1 MTERRRRVH
10 RDIRRYAHP
19 RAKMEQELT
28 KFQLAAIGA
37 VALAYSELEVAVD
50 TLLSAVAGFPRG
62 AFNSITTEVTIASI
76 IKDIAD
82 VGLEAEDQQQII
94 QALTAFRTFA
104 VYRNVIN
111 HVRLMNLMSGGCAD
125 SELRKPKSLPPF
137 SDKAL
142 NIFYDH
148 LIALEKEFSSAA
160 MLVQSI
166 SLLRSRGR
174 VGVKLTS
181 YSEGKRAF
189 ISQFRGY
196 GTRRQA
202 LPSMPW
208 LPSESDLRAVKIKW
222 RQAQQAEMMA
232 WLTAWP
238 EAGSTIESGAQG

>member
-1 MTERRRRVH
+1 
-10 RDIRRYAHP
+10 
-19 RAKMEQELT
+19 MEQELT

-37 VALAYSELEVAVD
+37 VALAYNELEVRVD
-50 TLLSAVAGFPRG
+50 TLLSAVAGFPHDAG
-62 AFNSITTEVTIASI
+62 NSISREVKIASI
-76 IKDIAD
+76 TKDIAN

-94 QALTAFRTFA
+94 QALAAFRDFA
-104 VYRNVIN
+104 IYRDVIN

-148 LIALEKEFSSAA
+148 LIALEKEFSSAT

-166 SLLRSRGR
+166 SVLRSRGR
-174 VGVKLTS
+174 VDVKLTS
-181 YSEGKRAF
+181 YLEGKRAC

-202 LPSMPW
+202 LPPMPW
-208 LPSESDLRAVKIKW
+208 LPSELNLRDVKIKW
-222 RQAQQAEMMA
+222 RQAQEAEMMA

-238 EAGSTIESGAQG
+238 DAGSTIESGAHG